1 MEACLLHSWQVQGN
15 ACTLLYPTLRLS
27 QWTFGWIK
35 LWKDRVF
42 NFVQYSQIRW
52 PRTVTAKPNTSQQKQ
67 SSFGFA
73 VGICFFRE
81 VFGFCCE
88 VFGFAVRYLV
98 FAVKYLVLPWGL
110 WFCREVF
117 LFLPWGFWFCR
128 DVFVFWGF
136 RFCRVR
142 YFVFAVRFSVL
153 PWSILF
159 LPWGFCF
166 CRDSC
171 GPPYVAGWKG
181 RGRKERAS
189 APPACTFLACLFVSC
204 TNYFQAPAWMLKLVE
219 WRKSLLHIIKLK
231 TFPVEKSATR
241 GSWFDSIVPQA
252 IPLLSKTS
260 KAQSQGGPLSSVP
273 IGCNPSAPSSLR
285 GYQWG

>member
-1 MEACLLHSWQVQGN
+1 MSLMGH
-15 ACTLLYPTLRLS
+15 R
-27 QWTFGWIK
+27 I
-35 LWKDRVF
+35 
-42 NFVQYSQIRW
+42 
-52 PRTVTAKPNTSQQKQ
+52 
-67 SSFGFA
+67 FA
-73 VGICFFRE
+73 
-81 VFGFCCE
+81 
-88 VFGFAVRYLV
+88 FAVRYLV
-98 FAVKYLVLPWGL
+98 FVVKYLVLPWGL
-110 WFCREVF
+110 RFCREVS
-117 LFLPWGFWFCR
+117 G
-128 DVFVFWGF
+128 
-136 RFCRVR
+136 
-142 YFVFAVRFSVL
+142 FAVRVLVLSWGILFL

-171 GPPYVAGWKG
+171 GPTYVAGWKG

-219 WRKSLLHIIKLK
+219 WRKSLLHKIKLK
-231 TFPVEKSATR
+231 TFLVEKSATR
-241 GSWFDSIVPQA
+241 GPGFDSIAQQA

-273 IGCNPSAPSSLR
+273 IGCSPSAPSSLR